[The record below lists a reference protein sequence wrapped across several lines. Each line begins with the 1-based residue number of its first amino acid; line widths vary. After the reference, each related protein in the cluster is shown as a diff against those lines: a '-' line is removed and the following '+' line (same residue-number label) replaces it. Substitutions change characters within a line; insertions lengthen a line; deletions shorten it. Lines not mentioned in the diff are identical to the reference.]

1 MRKVLLIFSMV
12 FALSVINA
20 GAQTFSQSF
29 DTDSLINEIEVYSDT
44 ASNGAAYWDA
54 DDMSPDDDELE
65 DMQEWEAAYSSGFS
79 SIVEGILTFIS
90 VVGIVAVVI
99 LIILFVLPIVMI
111 GLIIWLWTQ
120 NRHLKERIRI
130 LEMNRM
136 NNRNHMP

>member
-1 MRKVLLIFSMV
+1 MIFSMV
-12 FALSVINA
+12 FALSVVNA
-20 GAQTFSQSF
+20 GAQTVSITL
-29 DTDSLINEIEVYSDT
+29 DTDSLINELVVYSDT
-44 ASNGAAYWDA
+44 ASNGAYCDA
-54 DDMSPDDDELE
+54 DDMSPADEQFENL
-65 DMQEWEAAYSSGFS
+65 QEWQTAYSSGFS

-99 LIILFVLPIVMI
+99 LIILFVLPFVMI

-130 LEMNRM
+130 LEMNNRL